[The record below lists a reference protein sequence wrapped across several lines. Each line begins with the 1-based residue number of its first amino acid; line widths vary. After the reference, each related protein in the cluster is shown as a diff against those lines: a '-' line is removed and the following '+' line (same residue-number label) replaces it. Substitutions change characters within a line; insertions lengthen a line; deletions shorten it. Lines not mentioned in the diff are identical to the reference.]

1 MPRHPYAGRSRVDKE
16 HRVVSRQLAQGRSQ
30 EFGAYRLYARSFRD
44 VVLQEF
50 MERGGFRDM
59 PFEKGAISLLPD
71 FRQQRGNGAFDI
83 ADQRQIYC
91 GAAPDV
97 LWVLVDLDL
106 LNLVAGKK
114 FRKRK
119 VCPQQQQQIGVVK
132 RLVCPAVAEQ
142 PGHPDGIGIVMLEPL
157 LAAKRKSDRSLQHR
171 RELQYL

>member
-1 MPRHPYAGRSRVDKE
+1 MPRHQYAGRSRVDEE
-16 HRVVSRQLAQGRSQ
+16 HRVIRLKFAKGRSQ

-97 LWVLVDLDL
+97 LWVLIDLYL
-106 LNLVAGKK
+106 LNFVAGKK
-114 FRKRK
+114 FRKWK
-119 VCPQQQQQIGVVK
+119 VG
-132 RLVCPAVAEQ
+132 
-142 PGHPDGIGIVMLEPL
+142 
-157 LAAKRKSDRSLQHR
+157 
-171 RELQYL
+171 